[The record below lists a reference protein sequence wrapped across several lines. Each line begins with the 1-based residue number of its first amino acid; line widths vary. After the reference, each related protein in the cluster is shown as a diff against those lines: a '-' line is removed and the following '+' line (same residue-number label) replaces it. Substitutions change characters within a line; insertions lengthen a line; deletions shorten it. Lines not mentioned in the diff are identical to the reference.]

1 MSNSWKL
8 NKVLSDIEKHN
19 VKIYEFPL
27 CDSDDDETFK
37 KIDEEIKVN
46 FTHTLYIYSS
56 LWLIFH
62 NNSVK

>member
-46 FTHTLYIYSS
+46 FTHTLYIVH
-56 LWLIFH
+56 FD
-62 NNSVK
+62 